1 MWFLSPRA
9 QEERED
15 QREFAQGL
23 GVAGERPERHAPW
36 PAAME
41 LAGARGQGARGHA
54 NAWDLAEKNA
64 GKVGGLT
71 STTETA
77 RTTRFFELRVEVAGG
92 VLRCG
97 CCEHQGEG

>member
-36 PAAME
+36 LAAME
-41 LAGARGQGARGHA
+41 LMARG
-54 NAWDLAEKNA
+54 L
-64 GKVGGLT
+64 GGT
-71 STTETA
+71 
-77 RTTRFFELRVEVAGG
+77 
-92 VLRCG
+92 
-97 CCEHQGEG
+97 